1 MTEAETNA
9 KSTNKLQGAAQRGI
23 DLCRAG
29 NWKAGMEILG
39 KIAEADR
46 QGTELSGLFYSYL
59 GYGIAAYERRGKE
72 GLALCQHA
80 IKVQFYEPENYVM
93 LARVYLLRRRRGKAI
108 DALQRALKLNP
119 RHPAAVK
126 LAKEIGFRR
135 KPVIPFLPRGNPL
148 NIALGKMR
156 HSLSQKKPQAPKN
169 SKI

>member
-1 MTEAETNA
+1 MNEKTNS
-9 KSTNKLQGAAQRGI
+9 KMQEAAQRGI

-59 GYGIAAYERRGKE
+59 GYGIARYERRGKE

-80 IKVQFYEPENYVM
+80 IKVQFYEPENYVL
-93 LARVYLLRRRRGKAI
+93 LARVYLLRHSRGKAI
-108 DALQRALKLNP
+108 EALQRALKLNA

-126 LAKEIGFRR
+126 LAKEIGYRR
-135 KPVIPFLPRGNPL
+135 RPVLPFLPRNNPL
-148 NIALGKMR
+148 NKTLGKMR
-156 HSLSQKKPQAPKN
+156 HSMRQGKDGPKG

>member
-1 MTEAETNA
+1 MNPTTTN
-9 KSTNKLQGAAQRGI
+9 NLQEAAQRGI

-59 GYGIAAYERRGKE
+59 GYGIARYERRGKE
-72 GLALCQHA
+72 GLALCLHA
-80 IKVQFYEPENYVM
+80 IKVQFYEPENYVL
-93 LARVYLLRRRRGKAI
+93 LARVYLLRHRRGKAI
-108 DALQRALKLNP
+108 EALQRALKLNA
-119 RHPAAVK
+119 RHPEAFK

-135 KPVIPFLPRGNPL
+135 RPILPFLPRDSPL
-148 NIALGKMR
+148 NKALGKMR
-156 HSLSQKKPQAPKN
+156 HSMRQSKPKGPKS